1 MAKSKDL
8 SLSLSLSLSVLSNYQ
23 YELSYEKQN
32 TSYQHNRK
40 LC

>member
-8 SLSLSLSLSVLSNYQ
+8 SLSLSLSVLSYYQ